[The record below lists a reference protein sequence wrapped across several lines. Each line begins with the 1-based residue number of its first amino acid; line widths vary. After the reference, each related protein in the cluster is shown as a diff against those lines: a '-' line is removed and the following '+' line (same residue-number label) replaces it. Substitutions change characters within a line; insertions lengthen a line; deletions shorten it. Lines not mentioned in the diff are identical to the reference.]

1 MKKIEIKTFLE
12 YSFLSNVRF
21 SKNGKYISY
30 TKTKANLE
38 KNDYEHYVYVYDTQ
52 SKENK
57 EYTSLGKEKNVVWL
71 DDTRLLFQTSR
82 DSNIKEKKKEGEEWT
97 EYYSIDVRGG
107 EAKAFLQLPYSVT
120 DIQACSSGF
129 VFTANYSNADISLHG
144 LTGEERAKAI
154 EKKKEEADYEVLD
167 EIPFWSNGL
176 GFTNKQRNRLYLYE
190 TASQKIEAL
199 TPEFMNVEYF
209 KVSENRVLFIAE
221 EYHDKLEQTNA
232 LYEYDLLEN
241 RCSCLIEDGNYNFSF
256 ADYMGRDI
264 VCAASDMKSFGINE
278 NHKLYF
284 VKNGTLEL
292 FYENDTWLLSTVGS
306 DCKFGGGKTFH
317 TTDNALYFLSTLE
330 DFSVINCL
338 HRDGR
343 LELLTARDGSVDF
356 FDIYKDTLVY
366 GAMKDYGL
374 QELYL
379 KENTEEIE
387 ITKHNRTVFEEYSVS
402 KPEKIFMESY
412 GESIEIYVIKP
423 VGFEEGKEYPAILD
437 IHGGPKTVYG
447 NVFYHEM
454 QVWANLGYFVF
465 FTNPHGSDGRGNRFM
480 DIRGKYG
487 SIDYEDLMKA
497 TDIVLES
504 YPIDRKRVGVTGGS
518 YGGFMTNWIIGH
530 TDRFACAVSQRSISN
545 WISKFGT
552 TDIGYYFNA
561 DQNQST
567 PWNKVEKLWSHSPL
581 KYANQVKTP
590 TLFIHSEED
599 YRCWLAEGLQMF
611 TALKYHGV
619 EARLCMF
626 RGENHE
632 LSRSGKPKHR
642 VRRLEEITNWF
653 ERYLKK
659 QERE

>member
-1 MKKIEIKTFLE
+1 MKKIEISSFEK
-12 YSFLSNVRF
+12 YSFLSNARF
-21 SKNGKYISY
+21 SKNGKYIAYTRKQAKIEENSY
-30 TKTKANLE
+30 DSRIYIYDVE
-38 KNDYEHYVYVYDTQ
+38 KKEEKEFT
-52 SKENK
+52 SFGKEN
-57 EYTSLGKEKNVVWL
+57 SLFWL
-71 DDTRLLFQTSR
+71 DENTLLFQSSR
-82 DSNIKEKKKEGEEWT
+82 DQKIQKKVEAGEEWT
-97 EYYSIDVRGG
+97 EYYSIDIRGG
-107 EAKAFLQLPYSVT
+107 EAKVFLQLPYSVT
-120 DIQACSSGF
+120 GIQACSSGF
-129 VFTANYSNADISLHG
+129 IFTANYSNYGISLHN
-144 LTGEERAKAI
+144 LSGEERTKALA
-154 EKKKEEADYEVLD
+154 KKKEEKDYEVLD
-167 EIPFWSNGL
+167 EIPFWNNGV
-176 GFTNKQRNRLYLYE
+176 GFTNKQRNRLYFYE
-190 TASQKIEAL
+190 EKTKRIETL

-209 KVSENRVLFIAE
+209 KVSGNRILFIAE

-232 LYEYDLLEN
+232 LYEYDLLEKQ
-241 RCSCLIEDGNYNFSF
+241 CSRLIEDGSYNFSF
-256 ADYMGRDI
+256 VDYMGKDI
-264 VCAASDMKSFGINE
+264 LCAASDMKSFGINE

-284 VKNGTLEL
+284 VKNGTLDV

-306 DCKFGGGKTFH
+306 DCKLGAGKTFH
-317 TTDNALYFLSTLE
+317 TTENEFYFLSTIK

-343 LELLTARDGSVDF
+343 VEFLTAQDGSVDF
-356 FDIYKDTLVY
+356 FDISENSLVY

-379 KENTEEIE
+379 KLEEE
-387 ITKHNRTVFEEYSVS
+387 ERVITKHNQNIFEEYSVS
-402 KPEKIFMESY
+402 KPEKIFMESH
-412 GESIEIYVIKP
+412 GEKIEIYIIKP
-423 VGFEEGKEYPAILD
+423 IDFQEGKEYPAILD

-465 FTNPHGSDGRGNRFM
+465 FTNPHGSDGRGNLFM

-497 TDIVLES
+497 TDIVLEK
-504 YPIDRKRVGVTGGS
+504 YPIDKKRVGVTGGS

-530 TDRFACAVSQRSISN
+530 TDRFACAASQRSISN

-567 PWNKVEKLWSHSPL
+567 PWDNVEKLWSHSPL
-581 KYANQVKTP
+581 KYANKVKTP
-590 TLFIHSEED
+590 TLFIHSEQD

-653 ERYLKK
+653 EKYLKK
-659 QERE
+659 

>member
-1 MKKIEIKTFLE
+1 MKKIEIKTFLD

-21 SKNGKYISY
+21 SKDGKYISY

-38 KNDYEHYVYVYDTQ
+38 KNDYEHYVYIYNTGT
-52 SKENK
+52 KETK
-57 EYTSLGKEKNVVWL
+57 EYTSLGKEKNVFWINEHQF
-71 DDTRLLFQTSR
+71 LFQTSR
-82 DSNIKEKKKEGEEWT
+82 DAGLQEKIKEGEEWT
-97 EYYSIDVRGG
+97 EYYLMDIQGG
-107 EAKAFLQLPYSVT
+107 EAKVFLQLPYSVT
-120 DIQACSSGF
+120 GMQACSSGF
-129 VFTANYSNADISLHG
+129 IFTANYANYGISLHN

-154 EKKKEEADYEVLD
+154 AKKKEEGDYEVLD
-167 EIPFWSNGL
+167 EIPFWSNGA
-176 GFTNKQRNRLYLYE
+176 GFTNKQRNRLYFYE
-190 TASQKIEAL
+190 KESKKIEPL

-209 KVSENRVLFIAE
+209 KVSGDKVLFIAE
-221 EYHDKLEQTNA
+221 EYQGKLEQTNA
-232 LYEYDLLEN
+232 LYEYDVKQKECNCLLED
-241 RCSCLIEDGNYNFSF
+241 RKYNFSF
-256 ADYMGRDI
+256 ADYMGKDI
-264 VCAASDMKSFGINE
+264 VCAASDMQEFGINE

-284 VKNGTLEL
+284 VKEGHLDL
-292 FYENDTWLLSTVGS
+292 FYANDTWLLSTVGS

-317 TTDNALYFLSTLE
+317 TTENELYFLSTLE

-343 LELLTARDGSVDF
+343 LEFVTEKDGSVDF
-356 FDIYKDTLVY
+356 FDVHGERLVY

-374 QELYL
+374 QELYVKENL
-379 KENTEEIE
+379 KETC
-387 ITKHNRTVFEEYSVS
+387 ITKHNQKILEEYSIS
-402 KPEKIFMESY
+402 KPEKIFMESH
-412 GESIEIYVIKP
+412 GEQIEIYVIKP
-423 VGFEEGKEYPAILD
+423 VHFEEGKEYPAILD

-454 QVWANLGYFVF
+454 QVWANMGYFVF
-465 FTNPHGSDGRGNRFM
+465 FTNPHGSDGRGNLFM

-497 TDIVLES
+497 TDIVLEK
-504 YPIDRKRVGVTGGS
+504 YPIDKTRVGVTGGS

-530 TDRFACAVSQRSISN
+530 TDRFACAASQRSISN

-567 PWNKVEKLWSHSPL
+567 PWDNVEKLWSHSPL
-581 KYANQVKTP
+581 KYANKVKTP
-590 TLFIHSEED
+590 TLFIHSEQD

-653 ERYLKK
+653 EKYLKK
-659 QERE
+659 

>member
-1 MKKIEIKTFLE
+1 MKKIEIKTFLD

-21 SKNGKYISY
+21 SKDGKYISY

-38 KNDYEHYVYVYDTQ
+38 NNDYEHHVYVYNTE

-57 EYTSLGKEKNVVWL
+57 EYTSLGKERNVFWL
-71 DDTRLLFQTSR
+71 DENTLLFQSSR
-82 DSNIKEKKKEGEEWT
+82 DKEIQKKVEEGEEWT

-107 EAKAFLQLPYSVT
+107 EAKVFLQLPYSVT
-120 DIQACSSGF
+120 GIQPCSSGF
-129 VFTANYSNADISLHG
+129 VFTANYSNVGIPLHA
-144 LTGEERAKAI
+144 LTGEERAKALA
-154 EKKKEEADYEVLD
+154 KKKEEADYEVLD
-167 EIPFWSNGL
+167 EIPFWSNGV
-176 GFTNKQRNRLYLYE
+176 GFTNKQRNRLYWYE
-190 TASQKIEAL
+190 TESQKIEAL

-232 LYEYDLLEN
+232 LYEYELLEKQS
-241 RCSCLIEDGNYNFSF
+241 SCLIEDGNYNFSF
-256 ADYMGRDI
+256 ADYMGKDI
-264 VCAASDMKSFGINE
+264 LCAASDMKSFGINE

-284 VKNGTLEL
+284 VKNGTLKL

-317 TTDNALYFLSTLE
+317 TTENEFYFLSTLE

-338 HRDGR
+338 HRDGS
-343 LELLTARDGSVDF
+343 LQLLTDKDGSVDF
-356 FDIYKDTLVY
+356 FDIHGNSLVY

-374 QELYL
+374 QELYWKQASQDVCITEHNQKIL
-379 KENTEEIE
+379 KE
-387 ITKHNRTVFEEYSVS
+387 YSIS
-402 KPEKIFMESY
+402 KPEKIFMESH

-423 VGFEEGKEYPAILD
+423 VDFEEGKEYPAILD

-465 FTNPHGSDGRGNRFM
+465 FTNPHGSDGRGNSFM
-480 DIRGKYG
+480 NIRGKYG

-497 TDIVLES
+497 TDIVLEK
-504 YPIDRKRVGVTGGS
+504 YPIDKKRMGVTGGS

-530 TDRFACAVSQRSISN
+530 TNRFACAASQRSISN

-552 TDIGYYFNA
+552 TDIGYYFNT

-659 QERE
+659 

>member
-1 MKKIEIKTFLE
+1 
-12 YSFLSNVRF
+12 
-21 SKNGKYISY
+21 
-30 TKTKANLE
+30 
-38 KNDYEHYVYVYDTQ
+38 
-52 SKENK
+52 
-57 EYTSLGKEKNVVWL
+57 YTSLGKERNVFWL
-71 DDTRLLFQTSR
+71 DENTLLFQSSR
-82 DSNIKEKKKEGEEWT
+82 DKEIQKKVEEGEEWT

-107 EAKAFLQLPYSVT
+107 EAKVFLQLPYSVT
-120 DIQACSSGF
+120 GIQPCSSGF
-129 VFTANYSNADISLHG
+129 VFTANYSNVGIPLHA
-144 LTGEERAKAI
+144 LTGEERAKALA
-154 EKKKEEADYEVLD
+154 KKKEEADYEVLD
-167 EIPFWSNGL
+167 EIPFWSNGV
-176 GFTNKQRNRLYLYE
+176 GFTNKQRNRLYWYE
-190 TASQKIEAL
+190 TESQKIEAL

-232 LYEYDLLEN
+232 LYEYELLEKQS
-241 RCSCLIEDGNYNFSF
+241 SCLIEDGNYNFSF
-256 ADYMGRDI
+256 ADYMGKDI
-264 VCAASDMKSFGINE
+264 LCAASDMKSFGINE

-284 VKNGTLEL
+284 VKNGTLKL

-317 TTDNALYFLSTLE
+317 TTENEFYFLSTLE

-338 HRDGR
+338 HRDGS
-343 LELLTARDGSVDF
+343 LQLLTDKDGSVDF
-356 FDIYKDTLVY
+356 FDIHGNSLVY

-374 QELYL
+374 QELYWKQASQDVCITEHNQKIL
-379 KENTEEIE
+379 KE
-387 ITKHNRTVFEEYSVS
+387 YSIS
-402 KPEKIFMESY
+402 KPEKIFMESH

-423 VGFEEGKEYPAILD
+423 VDFEEGKEYPAILD

-465 FTNPHGSDGRGNRFM
+465 FTNPHGSDGRGNSFM
-480 DIRGKYG
+480 NIRGKYG

-497 TDIVLES
+497 TDIVLEK
-504 YPIDRKRVGVTGGS
+504 YPIDKKRMGVTGGS

-530 TDRFACAVSQRSISN
+530 TNRFACAASQRSISN

-552 TDIGYYFNA
+552 TDIGYYFNT

-659 QERE
+659 

>member
-1 MKKIEIKTFLE
+1 MKKIEIKTFLD

-21 SKNGKYISY
+21 SKDGKYISY
-30 TKTKANLE
+30 TKTKANLG
-38 KNDYEHYVYVYDTQ
+38 KNDYEHYVYVYNTGT
-52 SKENK
+52 KETK
-57 EYTSLGKEKNVVWL
+57 EYTSLGKERNVFWINEHQF
-71 DDTRLLFQTSR
+71 LFQTSR
-82 DSNIKEKKKEGEEWT
+82 DTGLQEKIKEGEEWT
-97 EYYSIDVRGG
+97 EYYLMDIQGG
-107 EAKAFLQLPYSVT
+107 EAKVFLQLPYSVT
-120 DIQACSSGF
+120 GMQACSSGF
-129 VFTANYSNADISLHG
+129 IFTANYANYGISLHN

-154 EKKKEEADYEVLD
+154 AKKKEEGDYEVLD
-167 EIPFWSNGL
+167 EIPFWSNGA
-176 GFTNKQRNRLYLYE
+176 GFTNKQRNRLYFYE
-190 TASQKIEAL
+190 KESKKIEPL

-209 KVSENRVLFIAE
+209 KVSGDKVLFIAE
-221 EYHDKLEQTNA
+221 EYRGKLEQTNA
-232 LYEYDLLEN
+232 LYEYDVKQKECTCLLE
-241 RCSCLIEDGNYNFSF
+241 DGKYNFSF
-256 ADYMGRDI
+256 ADYMGEDI
-264 VCAASDMKSFGINE
+264 VCAASDMQEFGINE

-284 VKNGTLEL
+284 VKDGSLEL
-292 FYENDTWLLSTVGS
+292 FYANDTWLLSTVGS

-317 TTDNALYFLSTLE
+317 TTDNELYFLSTLE

-343 LELLTARDGSVDF
+343 LELVTEKDGSVDF
-356 FDIYKDTLVY
+356 FDIHGERLVY

-374 QELYL
+374 QELYVKENL
-379 KENTEEIE
+379 KETC
-387 ITKHNRTVFEEYSVS
+387 ITKHNQKILEEYSIS
-402 KPEKIFMESY
+402 KPEKIFMESH
-412 GESIEIYVIKP
+412 GEQIEIYVIKP
-423 VGFEEGKEYPAILD
+423 IDFKEGKDYPAILD

-454 QVWANLGYFVF
+454 QVWANMGYFVF
-465 FTNPHGSDGRGNRFM
+465 FTNPHGSDGRGNLFM

-497 TDIVLES
+497 TDIVLEK
-504 YPIDRKRVGVTGGS
+504 YPIDKTRVGVTGGS

-530 TDRFACAVSQRSISN
+530 TDRFACAASQRSISN

-567 PWNKVEKLWSHSPL
+567 PWDNVEKLWSHSPL
-581 KYANQVKTP
+581 KYANKVKTP
-590 TLFIHSEED
+590 TLFIHSEQD

-653 ERYLKK
+653 EKYLKK
-659 QERE
+659 